1 VDNRKLTWFGRVRD
15 SDIYYSFIKSP
26 TAIVSTVILII
37 IFFCSFFV
45 ELVTPYNPFDPSSL
59 SLMDAFTPPSWTEDG
74 LAKFILG
81 TDGQGRDMLSTILY
95 GSRISLI
102 VGFSAII
109 FSLVLGVS
117 LGLTAGYF
125 GGKYEMIVMR
135 LTDVQL
141 TVPSILMALLV
152 DGIAR
157 GIISREMHDE
167 MAIYVLIFA
176 IGISEWPQ
184 FARVSRAATL
194 VEKNKDYVSASTIIG
209 VSNIIIMFKHILPNI
224 LRPVLVIG
232 TIGLALAI
240 LAESTLSFLGVG
252 VPPTTPSLG
261 TLIRLGNDFLFS
273 GEWWITFFPAIFLVI
288 LAFSIN
294 LLGDWM
300 RDTLNPKLKRM
311 VSSIAI
317 IDKIKSKVKEEP
329 INVFNEAINNIKPTV
344 EVRSR
349 RVGGATYQVPVEVKS
364 KRSQA
369 LAFRWLID
377 ASRKR
382 KDKKMSDKIFNEIF
396 DAYQNRGSAIKKKED
411 THKMAESNKAFA
423 HYRW

>member
-1 VDNRKLTWFGRVRD
+1 MQNQNLSLINKIID
-15 SDIYYSFIKSP
+15 SDIFFSFKKSP
-26 TAIVSTVILII
+26 TAIISSLILVI

-45 ELVTPYNPFDPSSL
+45 EIIAPYNPFDPSSL
-59 SLMDAFTPPSWTEDG
+59 SLMDAFTPPSWSEGGTRNF
-74 LAKFILG
+74 LLG

-102 VGFSAII
+102 VGFSAIL
-109 FSLVLGVS
+109 FSLILGVA

-125 GGKYEMIVMR
+125 GGRYEMFVMR
-135 LTDVQL
+135 ITDVQL
-141 TVPSILMALLV
+141 TIPSILMALPV

-157 GIISREMHDE
+157 GIISRELHDQ

-209 VSNIIIMFKHILPNI
+209 VSNLMIMLRHILPNI
-224 LRPVLVIG
+224 LRPILVIG

-240 LAESTLSFLGVG
+240 IAESTLSFLGVG

-261 TLIRLGNDFLFS
+261 TLIRIGNDFLFS
-273 GEWWITFFPAIFLVI
+273 GEWWITFFPAIFLVL

-300 RDTLNPKLKRM
+300 RDTLNPKLK
-311 VSSIAI
+311 
-317 IDKIKSKVKEEP
+317 
-329 INVFNEAINNIKPTV
+329 
-344 EVRSR
+344 
-349 RVGGATYQVPVEVKS
+349 
-364 KRSQA
+364 
-369 LAFRWLID
+369 
-377 ASRKR
+377 
-382 KDKKMSDKIFNEIF
+382 
-396 DAYQNRGSAIKKKED
+396 
-411 THKMAESNKAFA
+411 
-423 HYRW
+423 

>member
-1 VDNRKLTWFGRVRD
+1 MDNQKLTLLNRIKD
-15 SDIYYSFIKSP
+15 SDIYFSFIKSP
-26 TAIVSTVILII
+26 TAIVSTFILII

-45 ELVTPYNPFDPSSL
+45 EFVTPYNPFDPSSL

-81 TDGQGRDMLSTILY
+81 TDGQGRDMLATILY

-102 VGFSAII
+102 VGFSAVI
-109 FSLVLGVS
+109 FALVLGVT

-135 LTDVQL
+135 FTDVQL

-194 VEKNKDYVSASTIIG
+194 VEKNKDYVSASAIIG
-209 VSNIIIMFKHILPNI
+209 VSNILIMFKHILPNI
-224 LRPVLVIG
+224 MRPVLVIG

-240 LAESTLSFLGVG
+240 IAEATLSFLGVG

-300 RDTLNPKLKRM
+300 RDTLNPKL
-311 VSSIAI
+311 
-317 IDKIKSKVKEEP
+317 
-329 INVFNEAINNIKPTV
+329 N
-344 EVRSR
+344 
-349 RVGGATYQVPVEVKS
+349 
-364 KRSQA
+364 
-369 LAFRWLID
+369 
-377 ASRKR
+377 
-382 KDKKMSDKIFNEIF
+382 
-396 DAYQNRGSAIKKKED
+396 
-411 THKMAESNKAFA
+411 
-423 HYRW
+423 

>member
-1 VDNRKLTWFGRVRD
+1 MDNNTLTTWSRIKD
-15 SDIYYSFIKSP
+15 SDIYFSFKKSP
-26 TAIVSTVILII
+26 TAIISSSILFI

-59 SLMDAFTPPSWTEDG
+59 SLMEAFTPPSWTEDG
-74 LAKFILG
+74 MSKFILG

-109 FSLVLGVS
+109 FSLILGVG

-125 GGKYEMIVMR
+125 GGKYEMFVMR

-157 GIISREMHDE
+157 GLISREMHDE

-194 VEKNKDYVSASTIIG
+194 VEKNKDYISASTIIG
-209 VSNIIIMFKHILPNI
+209 VSKLVIMFKHILPNI
-224 LRPVLVIG
+224 LRPILVIG

-240 LAESTLSFLGVG
+240 IAESTLSFLGVG

-300 RDTLNPKLKRM
+300 RDTLNPRL
-311 VSSIAI
+311 
-317 IDKIKSKVKEEP
+317 
-329 INVFNEAINNIKPTV
+329 
-344 EVRSR
+344 
-349 RVGGATYQVPVEVKS
+349 
-364 KRSQA
+364 
-369 LAFRWLID
+369 
-377 ASRKR
+377 
-382 KDKKMSDKIFNEIF
+382 
-396 DAYQNRGSAIKKKED
+396 
-411 THKMAESNKAFA
+411 NK
-423 HYRW
+423 

>member
-1 VDNRKLTWFGRVRD
+1 MDNQSFSFIDKIKD
-15 SDIYYSFIKSP
+15 SDIYFAFIKSP
-26 TAIVSTVILII
+26 TAIISTIILII

-45 ELVTPYNPFDPSSL
+45 ELIAPYNPFDPSSL
-59 SLMDAFTPPSWTEDG
+59 DLMEAFTPPSWSKDG
-74 LAKFILG
+74 MSKFLLG

-102 VGFSAII
+102 VGFAAIL
-109 FSLVLGVS
+109 FSLILGVS
-117 LGLTAGYF
+117 LGLTAGFF

-135 LTDVQL
+135 ITDVQL

-157 GIISREMHDE
+157 GVISKELHDE

-194 VEKNKDYVSASTIIG
+194 VEKNKDYISASTIIG
-209 VSNIIIMFKHILPNI
+209 VPNIKIMFKHILPNI
-224 LRPVLVIG
+224 LRPILVIG

-240 LAESTLSFLGVG
+240 IAESTLSFLGVG

-261 TLIRLGNDFLFS
+261 TLIRIGNDFLFS

-300 RDTLNPKLKRM
+300 RDTLNPKL
-311 VSSIAI
+311 
-317 IDKIKSKVKEEP
+317 
-329 INVFNEAINNIKPTV
+329 N
-344 EVRSR
+344 
-349 RVGGATYQVPVEVKS
+349 
-364 KRSQA
+364 
-369 LAFRWLID
+369 
-377 ASRKR
+377 
-382 KDKKMSDKIFNEIF
+382 
-396 DAYQNRGSAIKKKED
+396 
-411 THKMAESNKAFA
+411 
-423 HYRW
+423 

>member
-1 VDNRKLTWFGRVRD
+1 MDNQNFSFIGKIRD
-15 SDIYYSFIKSP
+15 SNIYFAFTKSP
-26 TAIVSTVILII
+26 TAIISTIILMI

-45 ELVTPYNPFDPSSL
+45 ELIAPYNPFDPSSL
-59 SLMDAFTPPSWTEDG
+59 DLMEAFTPPSWSKDG
-74 LAKFILG
+74 MSKFLLG

-102 VGFSAII
+102 VGFAAIL
-109 FSLVLGVS
+109 FSLILGVS

-135 LTDVQL
+135 ITDVQL
-141 TVPSILMALLV
+141 TVPSILMALLI

-157 GIISREMHDE
+157 GVISKELHNE

-194 VEKNKDYVSASTIIG
+194 VEKNKDYISASTIIG
-209 VSNIIIMFKHILPNI
+209 VPNIKIMFKHILPNI
-224 LRPVLVIG
+224 LRPILVIG

-240 LAESTLSFLGVG
+240 IAESTLSFLGVG

-261 TLIRLGNDFLFS
+261 TLIRIGNDFLFS

-300 RDTLNPKLKRM
+300 RDTLNPKL
-311 VSSIAI
+311 
-317 IDKIKSKVKEEP
+317 
-329 INVFNEAINNIKPTV
+329 N
-344 EVRSR
+344 
-349 RVGGATYQVPVEVKS
+349 
-364 KRSQA
+364 
-369 LAFRWLID
+369 
-377 ASRKR
+377 
-382 KDKKMSDKIFNEIF
+382 
-396 DAYQNRGSAIKKKED
+396 
-411 THKMAESNKAFA
+411 
-423 HYRW
+423 

>member
-1 VDNRKLTWFGRVRD
+1 MQNQNLSFINKIID
-15 SDIYYSFIKSP
+15 SDIFFSFKKSP
-26 TAIVSTVILII
+26 TAIISSLILVI

-45 ELVTPYNPFDPSSL
+45 EIIAPYNPFDPSSL
-59 SLMDAFTPPSWTEDG
+59 SLMDAFTPPSWSEGGTRNF
-74 LAKFILG
+74 LLG

-102 VGFSAII
+102 VGFSAIL
-109 FSLVLGVS
+109 FSLILGVA

-125 GGKYEMIVMR
+125 GGRYEMFVMR
-135 LTDVQL
+135 ITDVQL
-141 TVPSILMALLV
+141 TIPSILMALLI

-157 GIISREMHDE
+157 GIISRELHDQ

-209 VSNIIIMFKHILPNI
+209 VSNLMIMLRHILPNI
-224 LRPVLVIG
+224 LRPILVIG

-240 LAESTLSFLGVG
+240 IAESTLSFLGVG

-261 TLIRLGNDFLFS
+261 TLIRIGNDFLFS
-273 GEWWITFFPAIFLVI
+273 GEWWITFFPAIFLVL

-300 RDTLNPKLKRM
+300 RDTLNPKLK
-311 VSSIAI
+311 
-317 IDKIKSKVKEEP
+317 
-329 INVFNEAINNIKPTV
+329 
-344 EVRSR
+344 
-349 RVGGATYQVPVEVKS
+349 
-364 KRSQA
+364 
-369 LAFRWLID
+369 
-377 ASRKR
+377 
-382 KDKKMSDKIFNEIF
+382 
-396 DAYQNRGSAIKKKED
+396 
-411 THKMAESNKAFA
+411 
-423 HYRW
+423 